1 MEFRLFK
8 QLKVLLIMLAI
19 FVALLVGV
27 YFVFIYT
34 PPSCFDGIK
43 NQDEDRVD
51 CGGSCLTPCE
61 IDTPE
66 APIVMW
72 SGFFKQDEDNY
83 SLAAKLR
90 NRNNSYGSPKFDYVF
105 EAKDEQGTTLKEIP
119 GTSFV
124 SPGQTRYIINT
135 NVSLPQ
141 GVKTVE
147 FKVVEGKTI
156 WKRTPIRLNPVD
168 FTVYAKNFTV
178 LNNFQFYAEA
188 SGVIRN
194 ETSYDFRRVEV
205 GVFLYNSRSEVIA
218 VAQTVLEDLVSGKDR
233 EFKVFWP
240 KRFEGTYSM
249 MDVIP
254 QTNFFEN
261 QNYLLSL

>member
-1 MEFRLFK
+1 MDFRLVK
-8 QLKVLLIMLAI
+8 QLRVLLVMLAI
-19 FVALLVGV
+19 FIVLLIGV

-43 NQDEDRVD
+43 NQDEENVD

-61 IDTPE
+61 IDAPE
-66 APIVMW
+66 EPTVMW
-72 SGFFKQDEDNY
+72 SGFFKEGEGIY
-83 SLAAKLR
+83 SLAAKIR
-90 NRNNSYGSPKFDYVF
+90 NRNNNYGSPKFDYVF
-105 EAKDEQGTTLKEIP
+105 DAKDSNGATLKEVP

-124 SPGQTRYIINT
+124 SPGQTRYIIDT
-135 NVSLPQ
+135 NISLPD
-141 GVKTVE
+141 GAATVE
-147 FKVVEGKTI
+147 FRIVGGKIT
-156 WKRTPIRLNPVD
+156 WRKTPIRLNPVD

-218 VAQTVLEDLVSGKDR
+218 VAKTVLDDLVSGKDR

-240 KRFEGTYSM
+240 KRFDGTYSM

-261 QNYLLSL
+261 QNYLLTL